1 MRGIISL
8 ASAEQTMQTQRMVRL
23 KVRVGPLLSPSWNSD
38 YQTTHSR
45 ILSAGLLHSPC
56 RLQEITAD
64 AICHKPHFPLRVVD
78 ASATSSTGIPP
89 WVFSLSFPSPISLKQ
104 QMYSKR
110 WPCGCWRSL
119 AKPLYPWHGG
129 TIINNTNKIQRSG
142 LQLKRPDSASPEEKV
157 LFSERTLNFV
167 VLDYSFNEKLPFQ
180 FSAWR
185 SGHPTPNSTY
195 GCWARTLQHE
205 ERPWKVLT
213 AL

>member
-56 RLQEITAD
+56 RLRGITAD
-64 AICHKPHFPLRVVD
+64 AICHKPHFHFHPISLCVLWMRALR
-78 ASATSSTGIPP
+78 APQGSLP
-89 WVFSLSFPSPISLKQ
+89 WKVFSLSFPSPISLKQ
-104 QMYSKR
+104 QIYSKR
-110 WPCGCWRSL
+110 WPCECWRSL

-142 LQLKRPDSASPEEKV
+142 LHTSTKV
-157 LFSERTLNFV
+157 TWLCFPWGKGSLFWTHAEFCCLRLF
-167 VLDYSFNEKLPFQ
+167 L
-180 FSAWR
+180 
-185 SGHPTPNSTY
+185 
-195 GCWARTLQHE
+195 
-205 ERPWKVLT
+205 
-213 AL
+213 